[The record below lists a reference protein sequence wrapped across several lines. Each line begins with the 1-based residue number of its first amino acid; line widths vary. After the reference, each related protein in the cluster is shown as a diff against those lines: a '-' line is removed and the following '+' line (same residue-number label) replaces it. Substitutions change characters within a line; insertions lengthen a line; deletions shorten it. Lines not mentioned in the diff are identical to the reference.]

1 MKVIFLFLLLIY
13 QTNIIT
19 CEEENKDLKFN
30 PDEILI
36 LNDNTYEKEIKDNE
50 NILILAYAPWCH
62 YCKSFEQ
69 IYLLLNKKV
78 KEENLN
84 YKISVIDATENTK
97 FSNEYDIK
105 SYPTLVFIIKNGNET
120 FIYNS
125 ERTIDSILRF
135 MHKKVYN
142 SFYEL
147 KTNEEV
153 NKFYSEKKVLLL
165 STYPKETKENE
176 IFIELSKLN
185 NDLEY
190 IICNSEDCINKYN
203 KDIILLKNYDE
214 EIIKLSEIEFLKSK
228 EFSINLLNK
237 LLGSFLYKL
246 GDMFND
252 KYIDYIF
259 NNNKSSIFYV
269 RNSKNEKETINDKII
284 IELGKELREKYAF
297 FTLDTEGENKEFF
310 ERTNEFFS
318 LSNSE
323 RPLIIYM
330 KIITEE
336 NTPIYKME
344 KKEIT
349 KETILTFI
357 NECNENKILPILDS
371 ENIPEENSETNLK
384 LIVGK
389 NFDKEIIENDKNVL
403 LFCLKENCKKCDL
416 VGDIAENLSEN
427 YKDNNE
433 LKFTVI
439 NIEKNKI
446 RYVNEEDYKK
456 IPSIFLFLK
465 NQKKEPIKYN
475 GKFDIKKLSKWMAV
489 KIGWQE
495 WDESVDEVYDNDK
508 DDDDN
513 NDYKKKYPFLNED
526 L

>member
-1 MKVIFLFLLLIY
+1 MKVIFLFIFLLY
-13 QTNIIT
+13 QIKIISN
-19 CEEENKDLKFN
+19 EEDNKDLTFN
-30 PDEILI
+30 PNEILI
-36 LNDNTYEKEIKDNE
+36 LNDSTYEKNIKDNE
-50 NILILAYAPWCH
+50 NILILSYAPWCQ
-62 YCKSFEQ
+62 YCKIFEP
-69 IYLLLNKKV
+69 IYLELNKKV

-84 YKISVIDATENTK
+84 YKISVIDSTENTK

-125 ERTIDSILRF
+125 ERTIESILRF

-147 KTNEEV
+147 KTNEEID
-153 NKFYSEKKVLLL
+153 KFYSEKKVLLL

-176 IFIELSKLN
+176 IFIKFSNLN

-190 IICNSEDCINKYN
+190 VICNSEDCIKKYN

-214 EIIKLSEIEFLKSK
+214 EIIKLSEIDFLKSK
-228 EFSINLLNK
+228 EFSINLLNN

-284 IELGKELREKYAF
+284 KELGKELREKYAF
-297 FTLDTEGENKEFF
+297 FTLDTEGENNEFF

-336 NTPIYKME
+336 NTPIFKME
-344 KKEIT
+344 KKEIS
-349 KETILTFI
+349 KDNILTFI
-357 NECNENKILPILDS
+357 NEC
-371 ENIPEENSETNLK
+371 
-384 LIVGK
+384 GK
-389 NFDKEIIENDKNVL
+389 TFDNEIINNDKNVL
-403 LFCLKENCKKCDL
+403 LFCLSENCKKCDF

-456 IPSIFLFLK
+456 VPSIFLFLK
-465 NQKKEPIKYN
+465 NKKNEPIKYN
-475 GKFDIKKLSKWMAV
+475 GKFDVKKLSKWIAV
-489 KIGWQE
+489 KVGWQE
-495 WDESVDEVYDNDK
+495 WDESVDEVYNNDE
-508 DDDDN
+508 DDD

>member
-190 IICNSEDCINKYN
+190 VICNSEDCINKYN

-284 IELGKELREKYAF
+284 IELGKEL
-297 FTLDTEGENKEFF
+297 
-310 ERTNEFFS
+310 
-318 LSNSE
+318 
-323 RPLIIYM
+323 
-330 KIITEE
+330 
-336 NTPIYKME
+336 
-344 KKEIT
+344 
-349 KETILTFI
+349 
-357 NECNENKILPILDS
+357 
-371 ENIPEENSETNLK
+371 
-384 LIVGK
+384 
-389 NFDKEIIENDKNVL
+389 
-403 LFCLKENCKKCDL
+403 
-416 VGDIAENLSEN
+416 
-427 YKDNNE
+427 
-433 LKFTVI
+433 
-439 NIEKNKI
+439 
-446 RYVNEEDYKK
+446 
-456 IPSIFLFLK
+456 
-465 NQKKEPIKYN
+465 
-475 GKFDIKKLSKWMAV
+475 
-489 KIGWQE
+489 
-495 WDESVDEVYDNDK
+495 
-508 DDDDN
+508 
-513 NDYKKKYPFLNED
+513 
-526 L
+526 